1 MVNVVNIPYQS
12 HGCYGYCLGCPPLS
26 VFGGIHGGLGW
37 DFQTSRSVIILV
49 VTFTGKG
56 DNPTYMFSS
65 VSRSSR
71 GIFERFRSFMCF
83 LLARVARNEWVLVKQ
98 YTHQVHCVNPSSF
111 TQALAPRRT
120 QTQNQHKQQQGHTLH
135 RLVTYTDIHTVD
147 MYTIHIYIIYEHV
160 CIALSWLPNNFSH
173 SERPSFA
180 SPKSTFQWLL
190 CGHCFIFCDDLF
202 FCNKHHSC
210 NCILFIQLTYP
221 TLVKRKIIFTSAL
234 KKRIC

>member
-1 MVNVVNIPYQS
+1 M
-12 HGCYGYCLGCPPLS
+12 PPLS

-37 DFQTSRSVIILV
+37 DVQTYRSVIILV

-71 GIFERFRSFMCF
+71 GIFDRFRSFMCF

-98 YTHQVHCVNPSSF
+98 YTHRVHSVNPSSF
-111 TQALAPRRT
+111 TQAVAPRRT

-135 RLVTYTDIHTVD
+135 RLVTYTGIHTVNIYIFD
-147 MYTIHIYIIYEHV
+147 YLMYTHYTSISIHIYIYV
-160 CIALSWLPNNFSH
+160 CIALCWLPNKSSH

-180 SPKSTFQWLL
+180 SPKIYVSITAVWP
-190 CGHCFIFCDDLF
+190 LF
-202 FCNKHHSC
+202 
-210 NCILFIQLTYP
+210 
-221 TLVKRKIIFTSAL
+221 
-234 KKRIC
+234 